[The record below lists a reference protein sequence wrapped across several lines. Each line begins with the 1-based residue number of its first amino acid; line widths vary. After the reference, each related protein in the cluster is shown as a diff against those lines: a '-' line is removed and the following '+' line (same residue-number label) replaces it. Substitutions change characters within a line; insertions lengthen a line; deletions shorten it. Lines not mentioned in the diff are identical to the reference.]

1 MEFFALSDKGRIRS
15 NNEDSYAVGSFNDGS
30 VWAVVC
36 DGMGGA
42 SGGTVASKMCTES
55 VTEHISKAYREG
67 ASVSFIKNLLMSAV
81 ISANV
86 EVFEKSREDVSLNG
100 MGTTVVAA
108 IVKAESAIIA
118 HVGDSRAY
126 LLRNGSLRQI
136 TKDHSM
142 VQYMVDLGQITEEE
156 AHTHPDRNVITRA
169 VGVDEDIKVDIDIVD
184 VEDGDLFIICTDGFS
199 GFVSDSQVLEI
210 ADECENSQELS
221 ERLVNAAN
229 NNGGRD
235 NITVAVVECKISRE
249 SQHG

>member
-1 MEFFALSDKGRIRS
+1 MEFFALSDKGRVRP
-15 NNEDSYAVGSFNDGS
+15 NNEDSYAVGSFEDGCA
-30 VWAVVC
+30 WAVVC

-55 VTEHISKAYREG
+55 ISEHISKAYREG
-67 ASVSFIKNLLMSAV
+67 ASVASVKNLLMSAV
-81 ISANV
+81 ISANA
-86 EVFEKSREDVSLNG
+86 EVYEKSAEDISLNG

-108 IVKAESAIIA
+108 VIVKEAAVIA

-142 VQYMVDLGQITEEE
+142 VQYMVDMGQITEEE

-184 VEDGDLFIICTDGFS
+184 IEDGDLFIICTDGFS
-199 GFVSDSQVLEI
+199 GFVSDPQALGIV
-210 ADECENSQELS
+210 AECESLCELP

-235 NITVAVVECKISRE
+235 NITVAVAECKISRE